1 MRIGR
6 NKVLAAFGAVVVV
19 VAAIV
24 AWLVGGRTGLLVV
37 VVALTTLSTAALGG
51 LVAMSERRIRRLMT
65 EHHRRET
72 RLSEAIEK
80 MTTNL
85 RDGIAASGHTG
96 KQSEQL
102 LAAVQSAFARQELET
117 RRAADELSSSVL
129 ESIERGFRSVDRE
142 LASATRELGTLVSGV
157 DVSRREAS
165 VTGRRLD
172 ETTQR
177 LEATIGEVETLAA
190 TSRTAF
196 DDLRASVLEELTR
209 RSRNEVVTNFRRL
222 VDEAVSEFDSLQR
235 LTERFPVTE
244 KPPPLGGWAIGP
256 GALLYLLE
264 HVEARGSSLV
274 VECGPGASTI
284 YLAEFFRRRGHGRVV
299 SLEHDERF
307 FNYVTDDLAR
317 RGLSEFAEVRHAPL
331 IDVEVGGGTQPWYDP
346 SVLAEIAEI
355 DVLLVDGP
363 PQATGKLARYPAV
376 PLLGGRLGET
386 ALVIVDDAH
395 RPGEQ
400 AAMARWRDEL
410 GWESL
415 ITPPGGFAAL
425 TRPIQPETAD
435 GDDAASADGD
445 AASDHESSESGDPAT
460 DPA

>member
-6 NKVLAAFGAVVVV
+6 NKVFAALGAVVVL
-19 VAAIV
+19 VATIV
-24 AWLVGGRTGLLVV
+24 AWWTGGRTGLLVV
-37 VVALTTLSTAALGG
+37 VVALITLSTAALGG

-72 RLSEAIEK
+72 QLSEAVEK
-80 MTTNL
+80 MTSDL
-85 RDGIAASGHTG
+85 RDGIVASGHTG
-96 KQSEQL
+96 KQAEQL
-102 LAAVQSAFARQELET
+102 LAAVQSASERQVLES
-117 RRAADELSSSVL
+117 RRAAAELSSSVV
-129 ESIERGFRSVDRE
+129 ESIDRGFRSVDRE
-142 LASATRELGTLVSGV
+142 LAAATRELGTLVSGV
-157 DVSRREAS
+157 DVARREAGLD
-165 VTGRRLD
+165 GRQLDEATERLD
-172 ETTQR
+172 
-177 LEATIGEVETLAA
+177 ATIAQVAALAA

-235 LTERFPVTE
+235 LTERFPVTA

-264 HVEARGSSLV
+264 HVEARDSSLV

-284 YLAEFFRRRGHGRVV
+284 YLAEFFRRRGHGRVI

-307 FNYVTDDLAR
+307 FNYVADDLAR

-331 IDVEVGGGTQPWYDP
+331 VDVEVGGGSQPWYDP
-346 SVLAEIAEI
+346 SVVADIADI

-376 PLLGGRLGET
+376 PLLGSRLSDT

-400 AAMARWRDEL
+400 AAMARWREEL

-425 TRPIQPETAD
+425 TLPVGLDRAD
-435 GDDAASADGD
+435 DDDAAPAESD
-445 AASDHESSESGDPAT
+445 AASDTDSPGSGDSNA

>member
-6 NKVLAAFGAVVVV
+6 NKVFAALGAAVVL
-19 VAAIV
+19 VASIV
-24 AWLVGGRTGLLVV
+24 AWWVGGRTGLLVV
-37 VVALTTLSTAALGG
+37 AVALTTLSTAAVGG
-51 LVAMSERRIRRLMT
+51 LVAISERRIRRLMT

-72 RLSEAIEK
+72 KLSEAVET
-80 MTTNL
+80 MTTNI
-85 RDGIAASGHTG
+85 RDGIVAAGHSG

-102 LAAVQSAFARQELET
+102 LAAVQSAFARQEMET
-117 RRAADELSSSVL
+117 QRAADELSSNLL
-129 ESIERGFRSVDRE
+129 ESIERGFRSIDKE
-142 LASATRELGTLVSGV
+142 LASATRELGTLANGV
-157 DVSRREAS
+157 DVSRREANIAVNQWAETS
-165 VTGRRLD
+165 ERLD
-172 ETTQR
+172 
-177 LEATIGEVETLAA
+177 ATIGEVATLAA

-235 LTERFPVTE
+235 LTERYPVTI

-256 GALLYLLE
+256 GALVYLLE
-264 HVEARGSSLV
+264 HVEANDSSLV

-307 FNYVTDDLAR
+307 FHYVTDDLTR
-317 RGLSEFAEVRHAPL
+317 RGLGDFADIRHAPL
-331 IDVEVGGGTQPWYDP
+331 TEVEVGGGTQLWYDP
-346 SVLAEIAEI
+346 SVLGDIEDI

-376 PLLGGRLGET
+376 PLVGSRLSDT
-386 ALVIVDDAH
+386 ALVVVDDAH

-400 AAMARWRDEL
+400 AAMARWREEL

-425 TRPIQPETAD
+425 TLPV
-435 GDDAASADGD
+435 GLDDA
-445 AASDHESSESGDPAT
+445 ESGAAPDT
-460 DPA
+460 DSD

>member
-6 NKVLAAFGAVVVV
+6 NKVFAALGAVVVL
-19 VAAIV
+19 VASIV
-24 AWLVGGRTGLLVV
+24 AWWVGGRTGLLVV
-37 VVALTTLSTAALGG
+37 AVALTTLSTAAVGG
-51 LVAMSERRIRRLMT
+51 LVAISERRIRRLMT

-72 RLSEAIEK
+72 KLSEAVEK
-80 MTTNL
+80 MTTNI
-85 RDGIAASGHTG
+85 RDGIVAAGHSG

-102 LAAVQSAFARQELET
+102 LAAVQSAFARQEMESQ
-117 RRAADELSSSVL
+117 RAADELSSSVL
-129 ESIERGFRSVDRE
+129 ESIERRFRSVDKE
-142 LASATRELGTLVSGV
+142 LASATRELGTLANGV
-157 DVSRREAS
+157 DVSRREANIA
-165 VTGRRLD
+165 VTQWAETTERLD
-172 ETTQR
+172 T
-177 LEATIGEVETLAA
+177 AIGEVATLAA

-235 LTERFPVTE
+235 LTERYPVTI

-256 GALLYLLE
+256 GALVYLLE
-264 HVEARGSSLV
+264 HVEANDSSLV

-284 YLAEFFRRRGHGRVV
+284 YLAEFFRRRGHGRVI

-307 FNYVTDDLAR
+307 FHYVTDDLAR
-317 RGLSEFAEVRHAPL
+317 RGLGDFADVRHAPL
-331 IDVEVGGGTQPWYDP
+331 TEVEVGGGSQLWYDP
-346 SVLAEIAEI
+346 SALEDIADI

-376 PLLGGRLGET
+376 PLLGSRLSDT
-386 ALVIVDDAH
+386 ALVVVDDAH
-395 RPGEQ
+395 RPDEQ
-400 AAMARWRDEL
+400 AAMARWREEL

-425 TRPIQPETAD
+425 TLPV
-435 GDDAASADGD
+435 GLDDAESD
-445 AASDHESSESGDPAT
+445 AAPDTGSAGSGEPVGDSD
-460 DPA
+460 